1 MIVLDGGG
9 VDEEGK
15 LTATGDAAPS
25 HEAEGAGMW
34 RMPTGSA
41 WTSVLLQRYP
51 GMHII
56 YVVPVE
62 EFIFFKYG

>member
-15 LTATGDAAPS
+15 LTATGGAAPS
-25 HEAEGAGMW
+25 HEAEGAGIMW

-41 WTSVLLQRYP
+41 WTSVLLCRAR
-51 GMHII
+51 
-56 YVVPVE
+56 E
-62 EFIFFKYG
+62 EFILSK